1 MASLRIY
8 PDSDFL
14 KAGWLL
20 PSGKLTCSL
29 LFLWALGAFLQTLPS
44 CHIKT
49 QASPQKVLPQI
60 PWKIFPSGI
69 RLIQLNNS
77 GVFITT

>member
-29 LFLWALGAFLQTLPS
+29 PLGLGYISADPPIVPHKDPSLTSKNTSSNSLENLP
-44 CHIKT
+44 I
-49 QASPQKVLPQI
+49 
-60 PWKIFPSGI
+60 W
-69 RLIQLNNS
+69 N
-77 GVFITT
+77 